1 MKSLSIKMP
10 MAVAQH
16 MDDRAELNPSYIS
29 AIISESL
36 QDFKKADMPAGLYYG
51 YVLKISDDLHKAI
64 KLAATM
70 NDMSISDF
78 VCQLIITRYK
88 EVH

>member
-10 MAVAQH
+10 VDVAQH
-16 MDDRAELNPSYIS
+16 MDDRAELNPRHIS
-29 AIISESL
+29 LIITERL

-51 YVLKISDDLHKAI
+51 YVFKISDDLHKAI

-70 NDMSISDF
+70 NDMTISDF
-78 VCQLIITRYK
+78 VCQLLITHYK
-88 EVH
+88 EVR